1 MRETEACSCGRR
13 PERNAYIQ
21 CTMTAF
27 RSHFGLRSL
36 VAVAALAVAAAGGVP
51 MCVNLIAQAMVPCTM
66 HTEHAGSPA
75 HRFGAVTVTP
85 APSSDAGCHGDAQSS
100 GCATGGT
107 CPSGGSAAPVPG
119 AQVLGDAVP
128 DHKMVFAAAAA
139 HPSFVAPPLPPPP
152 QA

>member
-1 MRETEACSCGRR
+1 
-13 PERNAYIQ
+13 
-21 CTMTAF
+21 MTRSRYHFGF
-27 RSHFGLRSL
+27 RSLA
-36 VAVAALAVAAAGGVP
+36 AVAALAVAAAGGGVP
-51 MCVNLIAQAMVPCTM
+51 MCVSLIARATAPCTM

-75 HRFGAVTVTP
+75 HRFAAATVNA
-85 APSSDAGCHGDAQSS
+85 APSGDASCHGDAESP

-119 AQVLGDAVP
+119 AQALGVAAP
-128 DHKMVFAAAAA
+128 DHTTVLAAAAA